1 MRYEDRVIFQL
12 EQVATYNP
20 KTSKKENTLITY
32 DAIPCNI
39 SPISRVRKQL
49 DYGDV
54 KNHLTFLRINEP
66 ISYLVIHLL
75 ANGIRHMIVDT
86 LI

>member
-32 DAIPCNI
+32 DAIQ
-39 SPISRVRKQL
+39 S
-49 DYGDV
+49 
-54 KNHLTFLRINEP
+54 
-66 ISYLVIHLL
+66 ISYPVSHVLV
-75 ANGIRHMIVDT
+75 NGIRYKIVDT
-86 LI
+86 RIYRHETSYYIEEVN